1 MLYVIFGLKY
11 SIKKIAWKMQYKPI
25 KNCHMENVVLRKDF
39 SIGTIGSFFHAF
51 TQLTTNFRPT
61 IIMFKLNL
69 SSFA

>member
-1 MLYVIFGLKY
+1 
-11 SIKKIAWKMQYKPI
+11 MQYKPI